1 VSALPSHLEL
11 LEADVSGAAARRVRQ
26 LRVRGR
32 LTYAVALT
40 AALLI
45 MAGAGLAASGAGIF
59 GWLAAGGPGEARFAV
74 NASRIY
80 DGPAPQLL
88 ACADV
93 SGETFSCAPGSG
105 SVRVY
110 ELMHRTE
117 APQPLTREEALASIE
132 ALVRS
137 GEIDQGQAQQTTAD
151 LRAVPDDFFAKL
163 SILSSLSSVG
173 VGAGVDTG
181 SGARELVPPPGVPRI
196 VECEQREP
204 ASFRCRPLA
213 GASDVPVGAP
223 VYSLLQSSDWQ
234 ERPVQPGSDGAGD
247 ARTLIDA
254 IWSRPLEPAELR
266 LLHLVSETATTS
278 SSSSDV
284 ATAEAP

>member
-11 LEADVSGAAARRVRQ
+11 LEADVSSAAARRVRQ
-26 LRVRGR
+26 LRVRRR

-59 GWLAAGGPGEARFAV
+59 GWLAAGGSGEARFAID
-74 NASRIY
+74 ASRVY

-88 ACADV
+88 ACTDT

-105 SVRVY
+105 TARVY
-110 ELMHRTE
+110 ELLMRTE
-117 APQPLTREEALASIE
+117 APQVLTREQALARIE

-173 VGAGVDTG
+173 VGAGVSRG
-181 SGARELVPPPGVPRI
+181 NEVRELVPPPGAPRI
-196 VECEQREP
+196 VECEQRDP
-204 ASFRCRPLA
+204 ASFTCRPLA

-223 VYSLLQSSDWQ
+223 IYSLRQSSDWQ
-234 ERPVQPGSDGAGD
+234 ERVPQPGSDGAGD
-247 ARTLIDA
+247 VRALIDA
-254 IWSRPLEPAELR
+254 VWGRPLEPAELR

-278 SSSSDV
+278 SSSSD
-284 ATAEAP
+284 ATTAEAP